1 MDMFRGAG
9 LIQFMEPV
17 LRQGDGRHG
26 KDVPQSS
33 RNGCHPSNPPTCR
46 APGARR
52 MRAGLLVP
60 PVRSTQC
67 TFPAT
72 VLDPI
77 REPTP
82 RCLGLTA
89 SREVCGVMSLKL
101 QKRLAA
107 SILGCGKKR
116 VWLDPNETNE
126 LSMANSRF
134 NIRKMIKDGL
144 IIRKAVTMHSRSRV
158 RKNLEA
164 KRKGRHMGTGKRK
177 GTREARMPTKV
188 LWMRRQRVLRR
199 LLRKYRQQKKIDKR
213 IYHYFYRHAK
223 GNCYKNKRVLMEAI
237 HAKKTEKMKEK
248 ALIEQSEARK
258 EKARIA
264 KEKKL
269 QKKAEVA
276 REDEGWQQAKKR

>member
-1 MDMFRGAG
+1 
-9 LIQFMEPV
+9 
-17 LRQGDGRHG
+17 
-26 KDVPQSS
+26 
-33 RNGCHPSNPPTCR
+33 
-46 APGARR
+46 
-52 MRAGLLVP
+52 
-60 PVRSTQC
+60 
-67 TFPAT
+67 
-72 VLDPI
+72 
-77 REPTP
+77 
-82 RCLGLTA
+82 
-89 SREVCGVMSLKL
+89 MSLKL

-107 SILGCGKKR
+107 SLLGCGKKR
-116 VWLDPNETNE
+116 VWQGVPGVPPQDRRRMDPNETNE

-134 NIRKMIKDGL
+134 NIRKLIKDGL

-199 LLRKYRQQKKIDKR
+199 LLRKYRQQKKIDKQL
-213 IYHYFYRHAK
+213 YHFFYRHAK

-248 ALIEQSEARK
+248 ALQEQSEARK

-269 QKKAEVA
+269 QKKADAA
-276 REDEGWQQAKKR
+276 RTEEDGGWQQQKKR